1 MQTSSILGIR
11 QILIHT
17 PSMGRNQVGR
27 RLPYR
32 LDLTILIHTPSV
44 GRNRRIC
51 DIRTYSAPC
60 FIYYTNRRQRLAY
73 SQLHGIYITNNSC
86 ERYGGFMCVLRSHN
100 TIHLPIGDPP
110 FFIYSI
116 PHCILSPFFTDES
129 GRTQIIRFTSFL
141 VFIFVHL
148 SAVTVHEIVA
158 YDRTARLP

>member
-51 DIRTYSAPC
+51 DIRTYFAPC
-60 FIYYTNRRQRLAY
+60 FIYYTSRRRRLAY

-86 ERYGGFMCVLRSHN
+86 ERYGGFMCALRSHS
-100 TIHLPIGDPP
+100 TVHLFIADPP

-116 PHCILSPFFTDES
+116 PHCSFLSFFADES
-129 GRTQIIRFTSFL
+129 SRIQITRFISFL
-141 VFIFVHL
+141 VFVFIHFCTVI
-148 SAVTVHEIVA
+148 VHEIVA
-158 YDRTARLP
+158 YDRIARLP